1 MYLIILVSTLLT
13 SLISCATMFQTL
25 YRKGE
30 NVRDLDFLNYEIKIT
45 FESQLINLN
54 DIKDARENSLNLIS
68 RFFKNKDMDGEVL
81 VSSYF
86 RENHQVLYVFFD
98 NVSVNNVVE
107 KELLINAVLSNTS
120 KFGIIKDVSINIS
133 QHSCPPDIFT
143 KHIPIPNSDAFLLLK
158 TPSGNVFL
166 YFEGKLKATN
176 DRALR
181 MCYAFLMN
189 ENMQPHYGI
198 LSIDPNIEDKEELA
212 KISDIKSISGYF
224 EVI

>member
-1 MYLIILVSTLLT
+1 M
-13 SLISCATMFQTL
+13 
-25 YRKGE
+25 
-30 NVRDLDFLNYEIKIT
+30 RDLDFLNYEIKLT
-45 FESQLINLN
+45 FESKLIDLEAMINARQHSVDILSNLFKSE
-54 DIKDARENSLNLIS
+54 DIDDEI
-68 RFFKNKDMDGEVL
+68 M

-86 RENHQVLYVFFD
+86 RESHQVLYVFFD

-107 KELLINAVLSNTS
+107 KELLINTVLSNTS
-120 KFGIIKDVSINIS
+120 KIGYIKDVSIDIS
-133 QHSCPPDIFT
+133 RHSCPPDMFT
-143 KHIPIPNSDAFLLLK
+143 KHLPLPNSDAFLLLK
-158 TPSGNVFL
+158 TPKGNRIL

-198 LSIDPNIEDKEELA
+198 LSIDPNIEEKEELA
-212 KISDIKSISGYF
+212 NVSDIKSISEYF